1 MRESAGMCSS
11 VTPTRSS
18 FGRTG
23 TWWRRC
29 AARGA
34 SWGQAVSRAA
44 TMPSG
49 STNHCCPQLRRIRP
63 SRARF
68 GRPQTQPPA
77 DLPTLDPGSRPPDC
91 PIVAVFPWRRPQA
104 MVQRMITERFDDLDG
119 SPAVE
124 TIRFGYAGR
133 DYEIDLNE
141 EHAAA
146 LDDAVAPYLEHAR
159 RANGVQPRQRRGR
172 KTEDGHRRRPEEL
185 RAIRQ
190 WAREQGLQ
198 VSDRGRIAAD
208 VVEKY
213 EAAH

>member
-1 MRESAGMCSS
+1 
-11 VTPTRSS
+11 
-18 FGRTG
+18 
-23 TWWRRC
+23 
-29 AARGA
+29 
-34 SWGQAVSRAA
+34 
-44 TMPSG
+44 
-49 STNHCCPQLRRIRP
+49 
-63 SRARF
+63 
-68 GRPQTQPPA
+68 
-77 DLPTLDPGSRPPDC
+77 
-91 PIVAVFPWRRPQA
+91 

-146 LDDAVAPYLEHAR
+146 LDEALATYIEHAR
-159 RANGVQPRQRRGR
+159 RVERAVERPRRGR
-172 KTEDGHRRRPEEL
+172 KTEDEHRRRPEEL

-198 VSDRGRIAAD
+198 VSDRGRISAD